1 MGAGGV
7 ISGAKPMDETREE
20 LLSLLVLA
28 RLPGV
33 GDCTMAR
40 LVAHFGCGRAA
51 LRASP
56 DRFMVVAG
64 KKATA
69 ARRSACDRAGAEA
82 ILVESERLGLEVV
95 SIGSPGYP
103 SELLNLTDPPPVLF
117 LRGRRDLLYRPAVA
131 IVGVRRATETGRRM
145 AERIAAVLARCGT
158 VVVSGMARGIDGAA
172 HRGAL
177 AAGGDTVAVLGCGAY
192 VAYPTSNR
200 KLHRDIGRDGL
211 LVTEFEPGEGALPHH
226 FPKRNRII
234 AALARAVIVVEAGRR
249 SGALITVEHALD
261 LGRDVFAVP
270 GSVES
275 EASRGTN
282 ALLRDG
288 ARILPSPEAIV
299 QELEWLAE
307 LDGGDLDESAALLA
321 GNSYPG
327 DSRGD
332 AGTLWEALSWA
343 PLHLDDLARKASI
356 DPARAMTT
364 LTLMELDGWVSQMPG
379 MRFCRVG
386 AERFSAGR
394 PLG

>member
-1 MGAGGV
+1 V
-7 ISGAKPMDETREE
+7 ISEGAPLDETRED
-20 LLSLLVLA
+20 LLSLLILS

-33 GDCTMAR
+33 GDRTVAR
-40 LVAHFGCGRAA
+40 LVAHFGSGRSA
-51 LRASP
+51 LRAPSN
-56 DRFMVVAG
+56 RFMEVAG
-64 KKATA
+64 KKAVT
-69 ARRSACDRAGAEA
+69 ARRSASDRARAEA
-82 ILVESERLGLEVV
+82 ILAEGERLRLELV

-103 SELLNLTDPPPVLF
+103 GELLNLTDPPPVLF
-117 LRGRRDLLYRPAVA
+117 LRGRPDLLHRPAVA
-131 IVGVRRATETGRRM
+131 IVGARRATETGRRM
-145 AERIAAVLARCGT
+145 AERIAAVLAQRG
-158 VVVSGMARGIDGAA
+158 VAVVSGMAMGIDGAA

-177 AAGGDTVAVLGCGAY
+177 SAGGDTVAVLGCGAD

-234 AALARAVIVVEAGRR
+234 AALANAVIVVEAGHR

-288 ARILPSPEAIV
+288 ARILPRPEAIL

-307 LDGGDLDESAALLA
+307 VDHGDGDENAALLT

-327 DSRGD
+327 ESGGE
-332 AGTLWEALSWA
+332 AGTLWEALTDT
-343 PLHLDDLARKASI
+343 PLHVDDLARKASV

-364 LTLMELDGWVSQMPG
+364 LTLMELEGWVSQVAG
-379 MRFCRVG
+379 MRFCKVG
-386 AERFSAGR
+386 AERLSPGSPA
-394 PLG
+394 P

>member
-1 MGAGGV
+1 L
-7 ISGAKPMDETREE
+7 DETREE
-20 LLSLLVLA
+20 LVALLVLSH
-28 RLPGV
+28 LPGV
-33 GDCTMAR
+33 GDRTVTR

-51 LRASP
+51 LRAP
-56 DRFMVVAG
+56 AN
-64 KKATA
+64 
-69 ARRSACDRAGAEA
+69 
-82 ILVESERLGLEVV
+82 L
-95 SIGSPGYP
+95 SIGNPGYP
-103 SELLNLTDPPPVLF
+103 AELLNLSDPPPVLF
-117 LRGRRDLLYRPAVA
+117 LRGRSDLLHRPAVA
-131 IVGVRRATETGRRM
+131 IVGSRRATETGRRM
-145 AERIAAVLARCGT
+145 AERIAAVLARRGV
-158 VVVSGMARGIDGAA
+158 VVVSGMAMGIDGAA

-177 AAGGDTVAVLGCGAY
+177 SAGGDTVAVLGCGAN

-200 KLHRDIGRDGL
+200 KLHRDIGREGL

-234 AALARAVIVVEAGRR
+234 AALANAVIVVEAGDR

-288 ARILPSPEAIV
+288 ARILPSPEAIL
-299 QELEWLAE
+299 QELEWLPE
-307 LDGGDLDESAALLA
+307 PDDGDGVGGGALLT

-327 DSRGD
+327 DSGGD
-332 AGTLWEALSWA
+332 AGTLWEALTA
-343 PLHLDDLARKASI
+343 TPLHLDDLARRASV

-364 LTLMELDGWVSQMPG
+364 LTLMELEGWVSQVAG

-386 AERFSAGR
+386 AERLSPGSPVA
-394 PLG
+394 

>member
-1 MGAGGV
+1 
-7 ISGAKPMDETREE
+7 MDETREE
-20 LLSLLVLA
+20 LVALLVLSH
-28 RLPGV
+28 LPGV
-33 GDCTMAR
+33 GDRTVTR

-51 LRASP
+51 LRAP
-56 DRFMVVAG
+56 ANRFMEVAG
-64 KKATA
+64 KKATD
-69 ARRSACDRAGAEA
+69 ARRSASDRASAEA
-82 ILVESERLGLEVV
+82 ILAECERLRLELL
-95 SIGSPGYP
+95 SIGNPGYP
-103 SELLNLTDPPPVLF
+103 AELLNLTDPPPVLF
-117 LRGRRDLLYRPAVA
+117 LRGRPDLLHRPAVA
-131 IVGVRRATETGRRM
+131 IVGSRRATETGRRM
-145 AERIAAVLARCGT
+145 AERIAAVLARRRV
-158 VVVSGMARGIDGAA
+158 VVVSGMAMGIDGAA

-177 AAGGDTVAVLGCGAY
+177 SAGGDTVAVLGCGAD

-234 AALARAVIVVEAGRR
+234 AALANAVIVVEAGDR

-270 GSVES
+270 GSVEN

-288 ARILPSPEAIV
+288 ARVLPSPEAIL
-299 QELEWLAE
+299 QELEWLPE
-307 LDGGDLDESAALLA
+307 PDDGDGVEGAALLT

-327 DSRGD
+327 DSGGD
-332 AGTLWEALSWA
+332 AGTLWEALTA
-343 PLHLDDLARKASI
+343 TPLHLDDLARKASV

-364 LTLMELDGWVSQMPG
+364 LTLMELEGWVSQVAG

-386 AERFSAGR
+386 AERLSSGSPVA
-394 PLG
+394 